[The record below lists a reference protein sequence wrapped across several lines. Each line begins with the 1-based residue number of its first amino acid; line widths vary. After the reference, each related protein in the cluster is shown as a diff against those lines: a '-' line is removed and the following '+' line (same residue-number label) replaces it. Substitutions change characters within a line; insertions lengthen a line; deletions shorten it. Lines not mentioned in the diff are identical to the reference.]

1 MLIPFSAK
9 EILAALPRLRRYARI
24 LTGDR
29 ARADD
34 IVEEAIT
41 RARLAQGVALFGTT
55 ACVQLFALLRS
66 VYFDTIPPNGKHG
79 VPSPVDVREQM
90 PTANADSNEA
100 MREAASRDE
109 LLARFFHLSLEQREV
124 LALVGVEG
132 MSYEEIA
139 TLLRVP
145 VATVMSRLSE
155 ARNELRSRRTM
166 PLTAPENT
174 G

>member
-1 MLIPFSAK
+1 MPFSTN
-9 EILAALPRLRRYARI
+9 EILAALPKLRRYARI
-24 LTGDR
+24 LTGDG

-41 RARLAQGVALFGTT
+41 RARVAQAVAPFGTS

-66 VYFDTIPPNGKHG
+66 VYFDTIPPNRKHG
-79 VPSPVDVREQM
+79 APSPADVREQM
-90 PTANADSNEA
+90 PAANADSKDVK
-100 MREAASRDE
+100 RETAPGDE
-109 LLARFFHLSLEQREV
+109 LLAQFFNLPVEQREV

-155 ARNELRSRRTM
+155 ARNELRSRRIT
-166 PLTAPENT
+166 PLTAPKNA